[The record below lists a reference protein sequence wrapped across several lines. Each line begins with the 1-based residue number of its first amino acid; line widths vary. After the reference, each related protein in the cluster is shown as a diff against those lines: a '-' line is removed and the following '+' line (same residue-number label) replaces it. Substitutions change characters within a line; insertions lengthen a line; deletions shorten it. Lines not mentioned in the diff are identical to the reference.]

1 MFYNFKKHQLRF
13 VTVVSVI
20 VSVVVG
26 FNLFMRPHHLIL
38 SSNPCDLHAWFHTK
52 LLLRDLHQ
60 GHRAARRGCC
70 CLCRSWH
77 RAWHCGTVPS
87 TGEAQWGGESQQRE
101 HYTTI
106 RHDAAEVVTRL
117 GPELLHRESQV
128 TTEQSN
134 SSLELEIT
142 LQTLTS
148 LPVASSSIFAY
159 IFQNIAMAGQTTVHH
174 SHHFVLV
181 PELTSSSPINFSCS
195 ACGRS
200 PNPVL
205 TGYRRKDWQNKENDA
220 A

>member
-20 VSVVVG
+20 VIVVVG

-106 RHDAAEVVTRL
+106 RHDAAEVVTMGWKPKAKDRD
-117 GPELLHRESQV
+117 RD
-128 TTEQSN
+128 
-134 SSLELEIT
+134 T
-142 LQTLTS
+142 LW
-148 LPVASSSIFAY
+148 VF
-159 IFQNIAMAGQTTVHH
+159 FQMSRMGSVKAIKPAAH
-174 SHHFVLV
+174 SHSEPVKQEFK
-181 PELTSSSPINFSCS
+181 TSCP
-195 ACGRS
+195 G
-200 PNPVL
+200 
-205 TGYRRKDWQNKENDA
+205 
-220 A
+220 